1 MLANIG
7 IMLKYFAAHYN
18 DIIVNVVIMVSAVIV
33 AIGIL
38 KPFIFNRITNKHVRK
53 AVLAFSNVAGCFIAA
68 LIYFLVRDW
77 NFAHY
82 PLAALALSVVC
93 VMTYWLYE
101 NTCLRNLI
109 EVVGGIALRKALS
122 ILGTAVTNDDVNAV
136 KTEYKNAVNH
146 VRTQT
151 KVELKKVVSK
161 AQTDKDLRN
170 L

>member
-1 MLANIG
+1 MFAHIG

-33 AIGIL
+33 AIGFL
-38 KPFIFNRITNKHVRK
+38 KPFLFNKIKNKHVRK
-53 AVLAFSNVAGCFIAA
+53 AALAFSNVAGCFIAA
-68 LIYFLVRDW
+68 MIYFFARGW

-82 PLAALALSVVC
+82 PLAALALSAVC

-109 EVVGGIALRKALS
+109 EVVGGIALRKAIS
-122 ILGTAVTNDDVNAV
+122 VLGTAVTNDDVNAV
-136 KTEYKNAVNH
+136 KTEYKNAVNQ
-146 VRTQT
+146 VQAQT
-151 KVELKKVVSK
+151 KVELKKVVNK

>member
-7 IMLKYFAAHYN
+7 VMLKYFGAHYN
-18 DIIVNVVIMVSAVIV
+18 DIIVNVVIMVSAIIV

-38 KPFIFNRITNKHVRK
+38 KPFLFNRIKNKHVRK

-68 LIYFLVRDW
+68 LIYFFVRDW
-77 NFAHY
+77 NLAHY

-122 ILGTAVTNDDVNAV
+122 VLGTAVTNDDVKAV
-136 KTEYKNAVNH
+136 KTEYKNAVDQIH
-146 VRTQT
+146 SVT

-161 AQTDKDLRN
+161 SNMDKDLKN